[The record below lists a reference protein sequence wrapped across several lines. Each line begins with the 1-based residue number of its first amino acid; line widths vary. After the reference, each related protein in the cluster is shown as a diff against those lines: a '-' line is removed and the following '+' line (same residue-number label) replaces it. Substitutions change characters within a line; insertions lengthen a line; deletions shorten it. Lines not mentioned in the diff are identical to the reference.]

1 MNQEER
7 ARRQSRRVI
16 ISEIIMLLA
25 VIATVCVL
33 VFLVS
38 GYWLN
43 SDFEV
48 ERQGLLQVSSFP
60 TGASVTIDGESSWLQ
75 RTNTSKVLT
84 AGEHTIVLT
93 KDEYDS
99 WSKTINVK
107 EGLLYGIHYPR
118 LFLKDRTK
126 EKVLDVTA
134 ATFATVSPNRN
145 RMLIANATTDWKLI
159 NLENNKLEPRSIDIS
174 KVFPGTG
181 DSENSKLFTGEIISA
196 DWDGNSEHILFKV
209 KYNDAFEWVIL
220 DIRDPKNSVNIT
232 RTFAANFDQ
241 IKIFDSSAS
250 TLLAVRDGNLHKIDL
265 SSRQISA
272 ILVEK
277 IHSFDHFES
286 EIVFVADYVP
296 ASSSPTN
303 DENESTNTAT
313 PAPYYLGLVR
323 LGDSEATTLSELEA
337 PAKVTISKFYDDKY
351 ISVLSDAN
359 IKLYKKDEF
368 KEVLSSNLT
377 FSPATMK
384 VGRDGNFVTMS
395 RDAQIATLDME
406 AMAVREWQATSPSF
420 GWLDDNMIY
429 SVADGTLTVYDFD
442 GQNGRQL
449 SSNVS
454 SHFPVTITSDKWLY
468 YFSDGSLV
476 REIIAK

>member
-33 VFLVS
+33 AFLVS

-43 SDFEV
+43 SDFKV
-48 ERQGLLQVSSFP
+48 ERQGLLQVSSIP
-60 TGASVTIDGESSWLQ
+60 TGADVAIDGESSWLQ
-75 RTNTSKVLT
+75 RTNTSKVLP
-84 AGEHTIVLT
+84 AGEHTVVLT

-99 WSKTINVK
+99 WSKTIKIK

-118 LFLKDRTK
+118 LFLKERTK
-126 EKVLDVTA
+126 EKVSDVTA
-134 ATFATVSPNRN
+134 TTFASVSPNRN
-145 RMLIANATTDWKLI
+145 RMLIANATTDWKLV
-159 NLENNKLEPRSIDIS
+159 NLDNNNPESKSIDIS
-174 KVFPGTG
+174 KVFPSAS
-181 DSENSKLFTGEIISA
+181 DNEDNKLFTGEIISA

-209 KYNDAFEWVIL
+209 KYSDNYEWIIL
-220 DIRDPKNSVNIT
+220 DVRDPKNSVNIT

-241 IKIFDSSAS
+241 IKIYDNSAS

-277 IHSFDHFES
+277 IHSFDHYES
-286 EIVFVADYVP
+286 EIVFVADYIP
-296 ASSSPTN
+296 SSNSSSN
-303 DENESTNTAT
+303 KDDSSDSTET
-313 PAPYYLGLVR
+313 APYYLGLVR
-323 LGDSEATTLSELEA
+323 LGDSDITTLSELTS

-351 ISVLSDAN
+351 ITTLTDTN
-359 IKLYKKDEF
+359 LKLYRKDDF
-368 KEVLSSNLT
+368 KEVLSADLS
-377 FSPATMK
+377 FSPAKMK
-384 VGRDGNFVTMS
+384 VGRDGNFVIMNDGG
-395 RDAQIATLDME
+395 RIATLDME
-406 AMAVREWQATSPSF
+406 AMATREWQTTNPSF

-442 GQNGRQL
+442 GQNQRQL
-449 SSNVS
+449 STNVS
-454 SHFPVTITSDKWLY
+454 SQFPVTITGDKWLY
-468 YFSDGSLV
+468 YFSDGSLI
-476 REIIAK
+476 REVITK